1 MAKYLNNQQREKK
14 FLYLRNF
21 FRLIDQPIVRAII
34 YKLERQPMSVKEL
47 WSTIL
52 TEQQLSEPTLRRS
65 YVDLK
70 ITHMY
75 ELGLLIK
82 DRDGQSVVLKLSP
95 IYYKLIESLDKIT
108 VNITV
113 LETFVD
119 RSEAVVRKGKLKAL
133 MISLQETEDDLA
145 FNEKSTTQQLLAM
158 GEDYFEEQDRIYKNS
173 KVIRD
178 KIIKQ
183 TKNIET
189 NDKSVPSNNR
199 PSIGLFGLRR
209 ERKEK

>member
-108 VNITV
+108 INTTV

-119 RSEAVVRKGKLKAL
+119 RSESVVRKGKLKAL

-173 KVIRD
+173 KAIRD

-209 ERKEK
+209 ERKEN

>member
-173 KVIRD
+173 KAIRD

-189 NDKSVPSNNR
+189 SDKSVPSNNR